1 MLICSLT
8 VYHSM
13 PDDLSE
19 EQERLS
25 CQTTSQK
32 SKRGS
37 HARRPLRRAREAL
50 MPDDLSEEQERL
62 SCQTTSQKSK
72 RGSHARRPLRRA
84 REALMPD
91 DLSEEEERRWSFLRQ
106 MIDLLHAV
114 HHLPNSKVSIRL
126 GMVARIPHPLE
137 RSFISPL
144 TIATP
149 KHRADN

>member
-72 RGSHARRPLRRA
+72 RG
-84 REALMPD
+84 
-91 DLSEEEERRWSFLRQ
+91 DLWSFLRQ

-114 HHLPNSKVSIRL
+114 HHLPNSEVSIRL
-126 GMVARIPHPLE
+126 GIVARIPHPLE
-137 RSFISPL
+137 RSTITPL
-144 TIATP
+144 TVARGALPAREQRLKIII
-149 KHRADN
+149 HRYTDVGMEIREF